1 MSEVMGTG
9 RIWAAR
15 ARLEGLIA
23 EAVKQD
29 ITLSFDLQMALIALN
44 SYERIRDLVE
54 SKTFDVP
61 LSREEVW
68 AAIEGTKTKQE

>member
-23 EAVKQD
+23 EAVRQN
-29 ITLSFDLQMALIALN
+29 ITLYLDLQMALTALN
-44 SYERIRDLVE
+44 AYDRVRDLVE
-54 SKTFDVP
+54 SQPFDVP
-61 LSREEVW
+61 LSRDEVW
-68 AAIEGTKTKQE
+68 VALEGTEPKQE